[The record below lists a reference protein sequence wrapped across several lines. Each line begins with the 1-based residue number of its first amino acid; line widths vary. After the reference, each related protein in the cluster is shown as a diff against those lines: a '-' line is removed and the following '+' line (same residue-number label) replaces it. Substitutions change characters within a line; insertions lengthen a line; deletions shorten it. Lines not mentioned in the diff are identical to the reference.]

1 MKNKKPLMSQETIL
15 TKRFFVCFQEIVV
28 DFKLRCCRLQSLLLA
43 SCPVLWK
50 CYHLTFTSLAS
61 WKHFAADPL
70 TQCLVFSRGLRFTIC
85 MKMVELLCS
94 STKEWI
100 FMNICLFQSVTG
112 MGCEL
117 HSFFL
122 FWCFCFYCVIKHK
135 MHKETCL
142 FFLLWF
148 P

>member
-1 MKNKKPLMSQETIL
+1 M
-15 TKRFFVCFQEIVV
+15 V

-43 SCPVLWK
+43 SCTVLWK

-122 FWCFCFYCVIKHK
+122 FRCFCFYRVIKHK
-135 MHKETCL
+135 MHKVKKLVFSFYCDFHSYFDTIYSLISFCL
-142 FFLLWF
+142 AFNTPLKSI
-148 P
+148 